1 MLLAAGPL
9 PFSDEPAATL
19 LALTYS
25 LSKCSLN
32 TYHMPRLFLV
42 TWDRAGDILVFM
54 VMNFQV
60 REIDNK
66 LIRCLH
72 LVLHSGKEFRSRM
85 RKRDKWSGSLCV
97 SQGNRCVV
105 KGNRWNLY
113 SENTE
118 GLID

>member
-1 MLLAAGPL
+1 MLLAEGPL
-9 PFSDEPAATL
+9 PFMDEPVATL
-19 LALTYS
+19 LVLTYS

-42 TWDRAGDILVFM
+42 TWDRAGDILILM
-54 VMNFQV
+54 VMNFQG

-66 LIRCLH
+66 LRRCLH

-97 SQGNRCVV
+97 SQGHKR
-105 KGNRWNLY
+105 K
-113 SENTE
+113 
-118 GLID
+118 